1 MIKISLSK
9 LGNDELYTFIKRI
22 ENLLSKFNVELL
34 GILLYVN
41 LFLSKLAIYSAS
53 YEKQSASAKEVEHK
67 DSIRD
72 NFFLAVR
79 THIDNFKR
87 HDSAEKRQASGKL
100 LSILNKDGKGIY
112 NESYSVETASLESTI
127 IEFDLNHSADLELLA
142 ASEWYQ
148 LMKAAQLDFETTLSK
163 VNAEVADKRV
173 IDSASNTRKPL
184 EDAIRMLFN
193 FIPMHQKMTNS
204 PELADMIRKIQAEC
218 DRF

>member
-72 NFFLAVR
+72 NFFLALR

-87 HDSAEKRQASGKL
+87 HDAEEKRQASSKL
-100 LSILNKDGKGIY
+100 LAILNKDGKGIY
-112 NESYSVETASLESTI
+112 NESYSVESASLESTI
-127 IEFDLNHSADLELLA
+127 KEFDLNYSADIELLA
-142 ASEWYQ
+142 ATEWYQ

-163 VNAEVADKRV
+163 VNAEVADKKV
-173 IDSASNTRKPL
+173 IASATNTRKPL
-184 EDAIRMLFN
+184 EEAIRKLFN
-193 FIPMHQKMTNS
+193 FIPMQQEMTNS